1 MKKLTALLIMIFL
14 TGISFAFAD
23 KSRFYKND
31 KLLDVMYILPDVIKT
46 SILENAKKSFDEYQK
61 TLNIGSKEK

>member
-1 MKKLTALLIMIFL
+1 MTSAYAIYHGQKLKCSFL
-14 TGISFAFAD
+14 H
-23 KSRFYKND
+23 
-31 KLLDVMYILPDVIKT
+31 VIKT